1 MHFVE
6 KQQVLLKGLIN
17 SKLVEVGGMPK
28 PNGGNNKGFLL
39 QLMETDPSTTTVLLP
54 LQKLLNKFTHMLE
67 ESHDLPPNRIQ
78 NHANHYYLGLNL
90 SQCPHTDIPIIKR
103 MR

>member
-1 MHFVE
+1 MHIVE

-39 QLMETDPSTTTVLLP
+39 ELMEIDPSTTTVLLP
-54 LQKLLNKFTHMLE
+54 L
-67 ESHDLPPNRIQ
+67 
-78 NHANHYYLGLNL
+78 
-90 SQCPHTDIPIIKR
+90 
-103 MR
+103 